1 MSRSITAVAGDI
13 RHGNSGGPAID
24 RKGRVQATIFAARI
38 GASGGFGIP
47 AAVVRR
53 VLGSAGQRPVSTG
66 ACAAG

>member
-1 MSRSITAVAGDI
+1 VSRSITAVAGDI

-24 RKGRVQATIFAARI
+24 RDGRVEATIFAARI

-47 AAVVRR
+47 ADVVRR
-53 VLGSAGQRPVSTG
+53 VLDSAAQRPVSTG